1 MRLRRTLAPLGA
13 AAALAAVA
21 CDVPFAPKWD
31 ADMYLPLTTQPIH
44 LGSFVPAPPLNVI
57 PGNGALSVSFP
68 PQKQD
73 VTGPIHDVL
82 KNAETD
88 PSKCQATGNTALTC
102 HVLALTITKTT
113 AIAAQDTLF
122 VAPDSAGLFTPRTG
136 GIAFPVPV
144 LATDLTRTD
153 SVNLSSAQ
161 ISMLQNAATSSQPVW
176 VQLRGRVNNPSASPI
191 TITAA
196 DSIAI
201 KVSATIRIRVSHR

>member
-1 MRLRRTLAPLGA
+1 MRLHRALATLGA
-13 AAALAAVA
+13 AAAVATAA

-44 LGSFVPAPPLNVI
+44 LASFVPGPPLNVI
-57 PGNGALSVSFP
+57 PGNGALTVSFP
-68 PQKQD
+68 PQQQD
-73 VTGPIHDVL
+73 VTGPIRDVL

-88 PSKCQATGNTALTC
+88 PAKCQATGNAALTC

-153 SVNLSSAQ
+153 SINLSPAQ
-161 ISMLQNAATSSQPVW
+161 ITMLQNAANASQNVW
-176 VQLRGRVNNPSASPI
+176 VQLRGRVTNPSASAI
-191 TITAA
+191 TITVA